1 MEATD
6 EAADELSGGWTNP
19 LTGHAHT
26 ASARLPDDL
35 FPKLTEDEWKDYT
48 RYWEDRL
55 VLSGADIHAGKP
67 PGRVQE
73 KYVSIYDRHEW
84 KDAFVDAGL
93 KAEAQARD
101 REIVHVLGVV
111 FQGSVPPACS
121 SAAEALYAVE
131 RPRNLGGRSAIIVSI
146 ERVQN
151 KEALADHI
159 TWKRRNPGGIDSMVM
174 HGTDKESANAICESG
189 FRARF
194 NKHGRSFWGIGNY
207 MTNTAELAL
216 AYASPEGPVGAGGAG
231 AGPSGAPGAGGQSL
245 HPRAHM
251 YTRYQQHVVL
261 ARMAHGPV
269 EVLGVRDAK
278 VLRDDKGRVATLY
291 TNNPDANGKFT
302 VLCVP
307 DDAQLLVQYHLVIM
321 FKIYEI
327 TNWAQLPRELWVYQ
341 YKPLLLTRWRLHRV
355 IKVVLE
361 DAEQQQ
367 GKEAMSIIQ
376 AKLCEL
382 ECNWEAMCPVLYD
395 MVRTDSAREQPRL
408 KMPNGARVDEE
419 LEEIVESLE
428 LLVQRAAWIHD
439 DSKLIFKK
447 MSGADSRFENVHSRV
462 HVGLPRER
470 KELDALA
477 KMAEALAVAAP
488 ANAKAEAAGAG
499 AAAGTA
505 TLSTAARDV
514 PKLRTP
520 RVSSQQESKR
530 LGLWANLREGDEVR
544 IGNTWRGFD
553 RFVGMKGWI
562 SAIWKPPNFQPVEF
576 LVRIEGVSSDETL
589 QQILMKRPNQK
600 GIAYQDAEQ
609 EKLGEPVLR
618 CKSGNFS
625 KLDFKDG
632 AWVMP
637 HYIGYKAGDDV
648 VIKDSWFG
656 LAALSNKRG
665 RIVDIRRTEH
675 LDHYGGDGKGH
686 HNSIFFLVL
695 LEADDEAT
703 AALLR
708 QNRTNNNPCA
718 CFAWKRAEEKVWGRP
733 LLLCES
739 AHIEEKAWGRP
750 LLLSKSAHIEKV
762 GEKVSAAVA
771 VTSSEAAAAATLVA
785 LASAQSAATKRGG
798 VEGGAAGGATK
809 KQKK

>member
-6 EAADELSGGWTNP
+6 EAADELLGGWINS

-55 VLSGADIHAGKP
+55 VVSGADIHAGKS
-67 PGRVQE
+67 PGRVE
-73 KYVSIYDRHEW
+73 RKYVSIYDRHQW
-84 KDAFVDAGL
+84 KDAFVDEGL

-101 REIVHVLGVV
+101 REIMHVLSVV
-111 FQGSVPPACS
+111 FRGSVPSACG

-131 RPRNLGGRSAIIVSI
+131 RSRNSGGRSAIIVSI

-159 TWKRRNPGGIDSMVM
+159 TWKRRNPGGIDSMVL
-174 HGTDKESANAICESG
+174 HGTDMESANAICESG

-194 NKHGRSFWGIGNY
+194 NKHGRSYWGIGNY
-207 MTNTAELAL
+207 MTNSVELAL
-216 AYASPEGPVGAGGAG
+216 AYARPEGPVGAA
-231 AGPSGAPGAGGQSL
+231 SGAASQSL
-245 HPRAHM
+245 HSRAHM
-251 YTRYQQHVVL
+251 YSRYQQHVVL

-278 VLRDDKGRVATLY
+278 VLRNDKGRVATLY

-302 VLCVP
+302 VLCAP
-307 DDAQLLVQYHLVIM
+307 DDAQLLVQYHLIIM
-321 FKIYEI
+321 YKIHEI
-327 TNWAQLPRELWVYQ
+327 THWAQLPGELWVSQ
-341 YKPLLLTRWRLHRV
+341 YKPLLLTRWRLHQV

-382 ECNWEAMCPVLYD
+382 ECNWEAMLPVLHD

-408 KMPNGARVDEE
+408 RMPNGTRVDQE
-419 LEEIVESLE
+419 LDDIVSSLA
-428 LLVQRAAWIHD
+428 LLVQRAAWIQD

-447 MSGADSRFENVHSRV
+447 MSGADPRFENLQSRV
-462 HVGLPRER
+462 HVGLPTER

-477 KMAEALAVAAP
+477 KMAEALEVAALP
-488 ANAKAEAAGAG
+488 NAKVEAAAAG
-499 AAAGTA
+499 AAAGSA
-505 TLSTAARDV
+505 TLSNVVHNV

-520 RVSSQQESKR
+520 RVSAQQESKK
-530 LGLWANLREGDEVR
+530 LQLWANLREGDEVR

-553 RFVGMKGWI
+553 RFVGIKGWI
-562 SAIWKPPNFQPVEF
+562 SAIWKPPNFQAVEF
-576 LVRIEGVSSDETL
+576 LVRIEGVSSDEAL
-589 QQILMKRPNQK
+589 KQILMKPPNQK
-600 GIAYQDAEQ
+600 GISYQDAEQ

-625 KLDFKDG
+625 NLDFKDG

-637 HYIGYKAGDDV
+637 RYIGYEAGDDV
-648 VIKDSWFG
+648 VIKNSWFG
-656 LAALSNKRG
+656 LAALVNKRG
-665 RIVDIRRTEH
+665 RVVDIRRTEH
-675 LDHYGGDGKGH
+675 LDYYSGDGKGH

-708 QNRTNNNPCA
+708 QNRMNNNPCA

-733 LLLCES
+733 LLLCEC
-739 AHIEEKAWGRP
+739 
-750 LLLSKSAHIEKV
+750 AHIEKV
-762 GEKVSAAVA
+762 CKNASAAVA
-771 VTSSEAAAAATLVA
+771 VLSSEAAAAATLVA
-785 LASAQSAATKRGG
+785 LASASIGAAKRSGVAGG
-798 VEGGAAGGATK
+798 VFGAAK